1 MRLDTKLFNNVIT
14 PIRLQG
20 SEDQEEI
27 TEDTDVEDMLRSLA
41 ASEMIAPGFR
51 WRRSRWGQICPVSLF
66 NGTNVIGKPEFSVR
80 YQFVFILICIIPI
93 FFRMIDFS

>member
-14 PIRLQG
+14 PVRLQG
-20 SEDQEEI
+20 DEEQEEVS
-27 TEDTDVEDMLRSLA
+27 EDTDVEDMLRSLA

-66 NGTNVIGKPEFSVR
+66 NGSIETGKPEFSVR
-80 YQFVFILICIIPI
+80 YCLLLFLCRFL
-93 FFRMIDFS
+93 